1 MSNKKSA
8 PMVGQRSKV
17 SAIRP
22 PANEIEPHE
31 GWVLQ
36 SEFGFMGRDNT
47 PAGRLVRLV
56 DLEEWLS
63 VRKGIPRAEASRL
76 IADVMRDR
84 PEAIEHSLFQLQ
96 PKDYAQP
103 LRPKPQAPA
112 ESQKP
117 AKNSIGIKL
126 PTGGHAVAVASSSLR
141 ASAVEM
147 AESAKLHSISDI
159 DGAALLRM
167 VEEDHRMAVLAQP
180 VSLPFAAAQ
189 RNAAD
194 YLAILMTT
202 ANELWGYGRVAAH
215 SAETA
220 GVASTPED
228 TVPDVST
235 WDGLVDCLRESPGCE
250 WKPEMLKTI
259 AREHAKRGNKP
270 GEKSVSKQLAGE
282 LPNKDKN
289 GLLGV
294 SEALVNKRVRDGKV
308 LLETEEREQK
318 KANSSVFNRG

>member
-1 MSNKKSA
+1 MNKKSA
-8 PMVGQRSKV
+8 HMVGQRSKV

-31 GWVLQ
+31 GWVLH
-36 SEFGFMGRDNT
+36 SNFGYMGRDST

-56 DLEEWLS
+56 DLEWWLS
-63 VRKGIPRAEASRL
+63 ERRGIPRAEASRL
-76 IADVMRDR
+76 IADVMCDR
-84 PEAIEHSLFQLQ
+84 PEAIEQSLFLLQ
-96 PKDYAQP
+96 PGDYAQP
-103 LRPKPQAPA
+103 LRPSRQELVKHQEPA
-112 ESQKP
+112 
-117 AKNSIGIKL
+117 IGIKL
-126 PTGGHAVAVASSSLR
+126 PTADEAETLRVVGMDDSTSVNFELAVQRLEDESQHR
-141 ASAVEM
+141 AKV
-147 AESAKLHSISDI
+147 SDE
-159 DGAALLRM
+159 RK
-167 VEEDHRMAVLAQP
+167 AQE
-180 VSLPFAAAQ
+180 AAA
-189 RNAAD
+189 RIARTLSPVPRVDPMD

-202 ANELWGYGRVAAH
+202 ANELWGYGRAAAH

-289 GLLGV
+289 GGLGV

-308 LLETEEREQK
+308 LLEAEEREQK
-318 KANSSVFNRG
+318 KANSFIFNRG

>member
-202 ANELWGYGRVAAH
+202 ANELWGYGRVVEHSEKAA
-215 SAETA
+215 
-220 GVASTPED
+220 GD
-228 TVPDVST
+228 TGIPKDAAPDVST
-235 WDGLVDCLRESPGCE
+235 WAGLSEFVRDSKSRYKWTAEMYKTLLVEEDARRNRAGAVGIRESMAHQLDISVTRLGQLIR
-250 WKPEMLKTI
+250 KAPEEIEK
-259 AREHAKRGNKP
+259 ARK
-270 GEKSVSKQLAGE
+270 KQMQAAGT
-282 LPNKDKN
+282 PF
-289 GLLGV
+289 GTG
-294 SEALVNKRVRDGKV
+294 
-308 LLETEEREQK
+308 
-318 KANSSVFNRG
+318 